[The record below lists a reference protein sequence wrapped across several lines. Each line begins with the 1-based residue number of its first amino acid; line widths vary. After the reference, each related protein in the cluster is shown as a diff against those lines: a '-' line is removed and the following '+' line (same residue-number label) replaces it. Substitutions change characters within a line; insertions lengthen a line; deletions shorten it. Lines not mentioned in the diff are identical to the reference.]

1 MLFDIVLRLTSG
13 NIYINHSNCPVTSN
27 KICRKS
33 FNASTPKHSIP
44 CKKTV
49 VSQQH
54 ERRLRQQ
61 EHITFFWQKTQTFES
76 ITSDWQVGTFS
87 AICLQMYST
96 SHTGP
101 DKKGQQWC
109 QSNSLTRRPCKP
121 MGGARGWFPCRG
133 QDGATGMGLKLW
145 SQKHVCATWQH
156 CGYFLIFLLKEIET
170 WVSNVSRRKTRALV
184 TVVQEQGLG
193 WLTRVLDYQQYI
205 SYNIYIMDFYSCS
218 LTQPTGCKL

>member
-1 MLFDIVLRLTSG
+1 MKGDLGNRNVYIFLTKNTNIWIDHFRLTS
-13 NIYINHSNCPVTSN
+13 
-27 KICRKS
+27 
-33 FNASTPKHSIP
+33 
-44 CKKTV
+44 
-49 VSQQH
+49 
-54 ERRLRQQ
+54 
-61 EHITFFWQKTQTFES
+61 
-76 ITSDWQVGTFS
+76 TFS

-109 QSNSLTRRPCKP
+109 QSNSLTRHPCKP
-121 MGGARGWFPCRG
+121 MGGARGWFPYRG

-170 WVSNVSRRKTRALV
+170 WVSNVSRRKTRVLV
-184 TVVQEQGLG
+184 TVVQEQGLC

-218 LTQPTGCKL
+218 LTQPIGWKL